1 MYNRKVI
8 YKKPMDMKKRMV
20 PRDMLRRAADRF
32 KLLGEPVRLEILSL
46 LQAHGELNVQEIV
59 EATGQGQANVSKHLG
74 LMAREGLVRRRQEG
88 LYAFY
93 SIDDP
98 SLSGICLLV
107 CGQLRSEA
115 EADVDERSAAA
126 ALN

>member
-1 MYNRKVI
+1 
-8 YKKPMDMKKRMV
+8 MDMKKRLV
-20 PRDMLRRAADRF
+20 PKDMLRRAADRF
-32 KLLGEPVRLEILSL
+32 KLLGDPVRLEILSL

-59 EATGQGQANVSKHLG
+59 ETTGQGQANVSKHLG
-74 LMAREGLVRRRQEG
+74 LMAREGIVRRRQEG

-93 SIDDP
+93 SVDDP

-115 EADVDERSAAA
+115 DATAEGSAAEA
-126 ALN
+126 APVSN